1 MPNKSEK
8 PYVLRAAEF
17 VYLNI
22 IEIKK
27 QNPNINN
34 MQALEIFMTTKEY
47 DFLSSGEFHDRWF
60 LDRICTHILAF
71 EGNSSVE
78 WFEGSYSD
86 YSIDRRSRLGDKSEI
101 PSRIKYKKFSR

>member
-1 MPNKSEK
+1 MLLLDEPTNDLDVET
-8 PYVLRAAEF
+8 LF
-17 VYLNI
+17 
-22 IEIKK
+22 
-27 QNPNINN
+27 
-34 MQALEIFMTTKEY
+34 ALEYALDKF
-47 DFLSSGEFHDRWF
+47 SGCAMIISHDRWF

-71 EGNSSVE
+71 EGNSSIE

>member
-1 MPNKSEK
+1 MPLEYALDKFSGC
-8 PYVLRAAEF
+8 AM
-17 VYLNI
+17 I
-22 IEIKK
+22 I
-27 QNPNINN
+27 
-34 MQALEIFMTTKEY
+34 
-47 DFLSSGEFHDRWF
+47 SHDRWF

-86 YSIDRRSRLGDKSEI
+86 YLIDRKNRLEENEI